1 MKGLK
6 IAGWL
11 FSKCWIDLSNCHLTP
26 LMCSSFSDDHSLP
39 SSCILLPHLFL
50 QTTNWKHSNVATR
63 QSEISNIFSNRF
75 SLCWRNCRKPTTNN
89 QLVLAPTRAL
99 LHYPFESNSRYSP
112 KLTSYAAQFHCF
124 YIFRSYSLL
133 RKPWPS
139 LGRHWW
145 LNAVNFGQFSS
156 PMNRTCLNLV
166 KHWQSFYLL

>member
-11 FSKCWIDLSNCHLTP
+11 FQSVGLIWATATW
-26 LMCSSFSDDHSLP
+26 
-39 SSCILLPHLFL
+39 LLWRAALFL
-50 QTTNWKHSNVATR
+50 TTIRCQVLASCCRIYFFKPPIGNIQTR
-63 QSEISNIFSNRF
+63 QSEISHTFSNRF
-75 SLCWRNCRKPTTNN
+75 SLCWRNCRQKTTSD